1 LEEKK
6 EYVFEQK
13 EKSIL
18 NFCVC
23 IKCSTAAGPLP
34 VHYAVYI
41 IIPYINIELSLS
53 KKEISLRLSY
63 QKFNIYQVQCLW
75 RKEASLYEK

>member
-1 LEEKK
+1 MEEKK

-23 IKCSTAAGPLP
+23 IKCSIAAGPLP

-41 IIPYINIELSLS
+41 IIPYINKELSLP
-53 KKEISLRLSY
+53 KKEIFLRLSY
-63 QKFNIYQVQCLW
+63 KIFSIYQVQFLW
-75 RKEASLYEK
+75 RKEASLHEK